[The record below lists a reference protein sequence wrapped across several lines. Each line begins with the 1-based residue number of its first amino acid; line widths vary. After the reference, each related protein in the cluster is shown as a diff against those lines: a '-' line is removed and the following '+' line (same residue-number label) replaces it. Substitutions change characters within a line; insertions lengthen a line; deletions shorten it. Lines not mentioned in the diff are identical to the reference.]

1 MADVAAKEQKDA
13 AATRKEAEQVRHDA
27 ANIESADRDSA
38 NEIADAKE
46 MKLVADIEEKEA
58 AEESHQAHED
68 KANGNAIEQAAA
80 LTGKADATGA
90 TKEQQKRE
98 LGDAKKLEDIAAKED
113 KDAADTMKDATRM
126 RKDAEAIEA
135 VA

>member
-27 ANIESADRDSA
+27 AHIESADRDAA

-46 MKLVADIEEKEA
+46 MKLVAAIEEKEA

-68 KANGNAIEQAAA
+68 KANGEAIEHAAA
-80 LTGKADATGA
+80 VTDKAGTARA

-98 LGDAKKLEDIAAKED
+98 LDDAKKLEG
-113 KDAADTMKDATRM
+113 
-126 RKDAEAIEA
+126 
-135 VA
+135 

>member
-1 MADVAAKEQKDA
+1 
-13 AATRKEAEQVRHDA
+13 
-27 ANIESADRDSA
+27 
-38 NEIADAKE
+38 

-68 KANGNAIEQAAA
+68 KANGKAIEQAAA
-80 LTGKADATGA
+80 VTDKAGA
-90 TKEQQKRE
+90 ALAAKEHVKRE
-98 LGDAKKLEDIAAKED
+98 LDDAKKIEDIAAKED